1 MKETKK
7 IFALTVV
14 VGMVITIVIA
24 DLIVDALTPMK
35 SLAFT
40 YRLIVNVCTVI
51 IFALIYFMVS
61 THTFFDSGK
70 LREPVRARRALLTQ

>member
-1 MKETKK
+1 LPQKGRKMKEKM
-7 IFALTVV
+7 FALTIV

-40 YRLIVNVCTVI
+40 YRLIVNICTVI
-51 IFALIYFMVS
+51 IFALIYWWE
-61 THTFFDSGK
+61 
-70 LREPVRARRALLTQ
+70 R

>member
-7 IFALTVV
+7 IFALTIVI
-14 VGMVITIVIA
+14 GMVITIVIA
-24 DLIVDALTPMK
+24 DLIVNALTPMK

-51 IFALIYFMVS
+51 IFALIYRW
-61 THTFFDSGK
+61 K
-70 LREPVRARRALLTQ
+70 R